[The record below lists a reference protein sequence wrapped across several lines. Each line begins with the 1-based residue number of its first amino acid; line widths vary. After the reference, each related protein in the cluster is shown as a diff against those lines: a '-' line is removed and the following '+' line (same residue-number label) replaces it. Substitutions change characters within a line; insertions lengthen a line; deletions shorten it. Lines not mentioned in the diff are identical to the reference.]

1 MYMFVKYFVLK
12 MFENRNRWQVKIE
25 QKWSNLIKIVEVDQ
39 NCLNSNFLITICEK
53 TKIKNAGMGHLKRT
67 IMSMRCR

>member
-1 MYMFVKYFVLK
+1 

-53 TKIKNAGMGHLKRT
+53 TKIKK
-67 IMSMRCR
+67 RCRNGPFKKNYNVHEM